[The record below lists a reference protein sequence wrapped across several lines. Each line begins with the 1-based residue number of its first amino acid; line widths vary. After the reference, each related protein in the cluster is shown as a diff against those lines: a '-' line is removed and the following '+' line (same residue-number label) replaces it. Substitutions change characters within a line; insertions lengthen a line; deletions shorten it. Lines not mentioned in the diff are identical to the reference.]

1 MGDDTNLPILCPQV
15 RKTYKFK
22 TLLLELRTG
31 NYVVVTNLQI
41 YHPTFYLLC
50 DARTGTLQTVFLFP
64 ATLLLGSPIL
74 GTNGAQ
80 RLKE

>member
-15 RKTYKFK
+15 RKTFKFK

-41 YHPTFYLLC
+41 LHSICFVMLGQALCKLYFPFSSYPTVGF
-50 DARTGTLQTVFLFP
+50 
-64 ATLLLGSPIL
+64 
-74 GTNGAQ
+74 TNS
-80 RLKE
+80 RD